1 MWELLLTSLQVE
13 LLQCQAFGV
22 QGLFRGDHGAMQWTG
37 FMVWIATTTN
47 KNGGNMKGIQWCD
60 YKWGY
65 NQQCSKVKSDPERV
79 ASRTEQ
85 KECVQGMKWTSNCD
99 HPRYFRIL
107 LRSPHFCRSKYQHQR
122 SAPSAFGDRGAVR
135 TLDPSLWV
143 CLKIG
148 YTVYPPNRYF
158 KKTMI
163 IQWM

>member
-1 MWELLLTSLQVE
+1 MWMLLTSLQVE

-99 HPRYFRIL
+99 QARYFRIL
-107 LRSPHFCRSKYQHQR
+107 LRSPHLL
-122 SAPSAFGDRGAVR
+122 P
-135 TLDPSLWV
+135 
-143 CLKIG
+143 LKIPAPTKRAWRLRWPRSRQNLG
-148 YTVYPPNRYF
+148 SQSMGLSENRVYPPNRYF